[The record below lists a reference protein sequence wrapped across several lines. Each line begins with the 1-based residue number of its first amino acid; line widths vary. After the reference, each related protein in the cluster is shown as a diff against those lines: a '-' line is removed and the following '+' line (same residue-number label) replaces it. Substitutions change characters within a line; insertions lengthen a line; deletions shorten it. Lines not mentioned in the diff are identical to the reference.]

1 MRIRAFVGVSILTG
15 IFVFPALTFG
25 QYPQQPT
32 AEELKMTADPK
43 YPDAAAV
50 ILNLED
56 KTDSS
61 QRPVSYR
68 SRYMRIKIL
77 NESAKDLATVS
88 LGYLR
93 GFDQIAAVQ
102 GRTIHADGTII
113 PINVK
118 PADLLQAKKGQFEI
132 RETTFNLPSVEVGS
146 ILEFYFQIRA
156 DQGIMVNPDW
166 EVQGKYPVRKAKY
179 FYAPLPDLLGGE
191 AGLGG
196 WGGVDE
202 HGQKQSDMMWYVN
215 LPGGKTIAPNAS
227 KRFEL
232 ELSDIP
238 PLPHEQW
245 SPPTESQRYEV
256 RFYFS
261 PGNSPGAY
269 WTTEAGYWLKDVGRF
284 AEVTGGIKSA
294 TASVVAPG
302 DSDIDKAKKLY
313 AAVQG
318 FENTDFTRKK
328 SDEELKNQGLKAAKR
343 AEDTW
348 AQRSGSAE
356 DLALLYLALLRGA
369 GLTAYPMKVVD
380 RDQGTFKPNYLNW
393 RQLNDTVV
401 ILSTGGQEIVLDPG
415 EKMCP
420 FQMVHWT
427 HSGAGGVRQQEKGV
441 APWAT
446 PLLPYTANTVIR
458 RAELTVSA
466 DGQVTG
472 RLKFAMT
479 GQDALYWRQKTLQ
492 VDEDRLKK
500 DFDEWLKTQVPAGME
515 AHLTGFANLD
525 NPNADLNANAAVTGA
540 PGSTTGK
547 RILLPGSFF
556 TTSEDSAFIS
566 QPNRQQPVDMHY
578 AMQVKDGVLYHLPA
592 GFSLETAT
600 GPTAS
605 VPWPGVASFVMKST
619 TNGSDLTVMT
629 SLSRGFT
636 FLSPDEYGQLRDFY
650 QKVAA
655 ADQQQ
660 LVLHATEA
668 PKGN

>member
-1 MRIRAFVGVSILTG
+1 
-15 IFVFPALTFG
+15 
-25 QYPQQPT
+25 
-32 AEELKMTADPK
+32 
-43 YPDAAAV
+43 
-50 ILNLED
+50 
-56 KTDSS
+56 
-61 QRPVSYR
+61 
-68 SRYMRIKIL
+68 
-77 NESAKDLATVS
+77 
-88 LGYLR
+88 
-93 GFDQIAAVQ
+93 
-102 GRTIHADGTII
+102 
-113 PINVK
+113 
-118 PADLLQAKKGQFEI
+118 LQAKKGQFEI

-146 ILEFYFQIRA
+146 ILEFYFQVRA
-156 DQGIMVNPDW
+156 NGGIMPNPDW
-166 EVQGKYPVRKAKY
+166 EIQGKYPVRHAKY
-179 FYAPLPDLLGGE
+179 LYAPLPDLLGSQG
-191 AGLGG
+191 GG
-196 WGGVDE
+196 WVAMDE
-202 HGQKQSDMMWYVN
+202 HGQALSDFMWYVN

-245 SPPTESQRYEV
+245 APPTDSQRYEV
-256 RFYFS
+256 RFYYA
-261 PGNSPGAY
+261 PGNSVGQY
-269 WTTEAGYWLKDVGRF
+269 WTSEGGYWLKDVGHF
-284 AEVTGGIKSA
+284 AEVSGSIKSA
-294 TASVVAPG
+294 AASVVAPG
-302 DSDIDKAKKLY
+302 DSDTDKAKKLY

-328 SDEELKNQGLKAAKR
+328 SDAELKNEGLKAAKK

-348 AQRSGSAE
+348 AQRSGSGE

-380 RDQGTFKPNYLNW
+380 RERGIFKPNYLNW
-393 RQLNDTVV
+393 HQLDATVV

-420 FQMVHWT
+420 FQMVSWR
-427 HSGAGGVRQQEKGV
+427 HSGAGGVRQQEKGI

-472 RLKFAMT
+472 KLKFAMN
-479 GQDALYWRQKTLQ
+479 GQDALYWRQKTLRE
-492 VDEDRLKK
+492 DEDRLKK

-525 NPNADLNANAAVTGA
+525 NPNADLNATATVTGA

-592 GFSLETAT
+592 GFALETAT

-605 VPWPGVASFVMKST
+605 VPWPGTASFVMKST

-629 SLSRGFT
+629 SLARAFT
-636 FLSPDEYGQLRDFY
+636 FLEPDEYGQLRDFY